1 MRPVAGVATLSPAQ
15 STALRVTGGLLLAT
29 LWEVAGRLSD
39 SLLLPTCL
47 DTLGALVAL
56 AASGT
61 LWSALWSSNQTLAAG
76 FLLAALVGV
85 PLGLALGRWTTAGRW
100 VDPYLRLLLVV
111 PTTALIPILLIVG
124 GAGAATRAA
133 VVMIFAL
140 PIVAQYAR
148 TAVRDVDPHLREVA
162 RVFGATPAQEWR
174 LILWPAARPGVLLG
188 LRLGLARAV
197 EGMVI
202 VELLL
207 VAVGIGGL
215 LLDFEGRFDAPSVY
229 AVILVVMIEAALLTQ
244 AGRAVERRFA
254 LAAPRRSREASHD

>member
-1 MRPVAGVATLSPAQ
+1 MAGAPPLSHVQTA
-15 STALRVTGGLLLAT
+15 ALRVTGGLLLAL
-29 LWEVAGRLSD
+29 LWELAGRMSD

-47 DTLGALVAL
+47 DTLRALGGLVV
-56 AASGT
+56 SGT
-61 LWSALWSSNQTLAAG
+61 LWSALWSSNQTLIAG
-76 FLLAALVGV
+76 FALAALAGV
-85 PLGLALGRWTTAGRW
+85 PLGLVLGRYTTLGRWA
-100 VDPYLRLLLVV
+100 DPYLRLLLVV

-133 VVMIFAL
+133 VVMTFAL

-215 LLDFEGRFDAPSVY
+215 LLDFQGRFDAPSVY

-244 AGRAVERRFA
+244 AGRAIERRWA
-254 LAAPRRSREASHD
+254 IAAGRGSRGRQS